1 MLEHESGSYKEGPDT
16 ARDGIRQS
24 IMEKRAVIFHSPFFE
39 VIFILLK
46 GEKME
51 SVKRLSSKLLVIVLT
66 MAMLMTSM
74 ALPMNSHA
82 AVLYPKMTVKGV
94 DESGTT
100 VENPKVEVS

>member
-1 MLEHESGSYKEGPDT
+1 
-16 ARDGIRQS
+16 
-24 IMEKRAVIFHSPFFE
+24 MEKRAVIFHSPFFE
-39 VIFILLK
+39 AIFILLK

-82 AVLYPKMTVKGV
+82 ALLYPKMTVKVV
-94 DESGTT
+94 DESVTT
-100 VENPKVEVS
+100 VENPKVEV